1 MDWRKALAYTNGAVD
16 QELQLRTVLSAKT
29 KRSTNRVRQAPK
41 VETMRLHHSN
51 SALDAFCRRM
61 CARMDKPSANTG
73 VAHKLAWCTS

>member
-51 SALDAFCRRM
+51 SALDAFVVECV
-61 CARMDKPSANTG
+61 P
-73 VAHKLAWCTS
+73 VWTSLVLTRV